1 MSLFGILQTSA
12 TSLDAAS
19 LGLQVTGNN
28 IANSNDPA
36 YIRERLIQSAQIGG
50 RQGNL
55 VLGTGVKVDGI
66 QQVVDKFL
74 DERLRSATSDVASS
88 DAQAD
93 AYSKLESAL
102 NALGDNN
109 LSSSMTNFF
118 GSLQDVLNQPED
130 VSVRNI
136 AVQKGQTLTQAIGRL
151 DGQVRALHDTTN
163 NQIIGL
169 ASDFNNLLADVARLN
184 VQIVQAELG
193 GNSHSD
199 AVGLRD
205 KRADDLSKLSEI
217 ADVRSIEQPA
227 GDVTVYSG
235 GEYLVT
241 QGTFR
246 KINVVTDIQNGLKTS
261 QLQIDGINSPLVS
274 GSGRLGGL
282 YAARDNVLGGFL
294 SGLKDRKSV

>member
-55 VLGTGVKVDGI
+55 ILGTGVKVDGI

-93 AYSKLESAL
+93 AYAKLEASL

-109 LSSSMTNFF
+109 LGTSLTTFF
-118 GSLQDVLNQPED
+118 GSLQDVLNQPEN

-136 AVQKGQTLTQAIGRL
+136 AVQKGQTLTQVIGRL
-151 DGQVRALHDTTN
+151 DGQVRSLHQTTN
-163 NQIIGL
+163 NQVIGL
-169 ASDFNNLLADVARLN
+169 ASDANDLLGDIAKLN
-184 VQIVQAELG
+184 VQIVLAE
-193 GNSHSD
+193 
-199 AVGLRD
+199 
-205 KRADDLSKLSEI
+205 
-217 ADVRSIEQPA
+217 
-227 GDVTVYSG
+227 SG
-235 GEYLVT
+235 G
-241 QGTFR
+241 
-246 KINVVTDIQNGLKTS
+246 
-261 QLQIDGINSPLVS
+261 
-274 GSGRLGGL
+274 
-282 YAARDNVLGGFL
+282 A
-294 SGLKDRKSV
+294 